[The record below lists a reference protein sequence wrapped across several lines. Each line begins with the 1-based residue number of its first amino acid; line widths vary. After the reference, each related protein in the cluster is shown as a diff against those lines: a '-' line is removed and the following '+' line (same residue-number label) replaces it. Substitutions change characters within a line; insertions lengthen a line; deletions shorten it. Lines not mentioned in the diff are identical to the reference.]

1 LAIISRYE
9 TFQDVLHE
17 CLVRLEQQSKS
28 TNHNENALLLLEI
41 SGLYS
46 EISEYLVI
54 PESQVLHQESDC
66 IDELV
71 ADHWH
76 AIGVLDLQQELQAGD
91 KVTLDLIIRY
101 QNSQHGL
108 NDLFILNQLVTNGCY
123 DVIFRGLS

>member
-1 LAIISRYE
+1 LPIISRDE

-17 CLVRLEQQSKS
+17 SLVRLEQKS
-28 TNHNENALLLLEI
+28 ESTDHNENALLLLEL

-46 EISEYLVI
+46 EISEHLVI

-66 IDELV
+66 IHELV
-71 ADHWH
+71 ANHWH

-101 QNSQHGL
+101 QDSQHGL
-108 NDLFILNQLVTNGCY
+108 NDLFILDQLVTYG
-123 DVIFRGLS
+123 